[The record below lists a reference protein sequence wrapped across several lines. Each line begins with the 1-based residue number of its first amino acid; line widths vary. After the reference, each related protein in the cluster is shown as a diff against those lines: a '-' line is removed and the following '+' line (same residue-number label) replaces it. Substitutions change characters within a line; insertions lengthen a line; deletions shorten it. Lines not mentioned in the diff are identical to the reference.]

1 MIVKGGSTDVTAYF
15 QMRLTAG
22 GDGTGLTIADF
33 DLTYTRSGDT
43 PAAKADAVALAAA
56 NTAHTDNRGIEVD
69 PTDAPGLY
77 RFDFPDAAF
86 AASVREVI
94 LTIKHADCFTE
105 SLRVEIQPL
114 VDIADVVWDEARSGH
129 TTQGTYG
136 ESFSTVVSGT
146 VNDANTSPTTTVFA
160 ASDIT
165 EATADHFIGRTIIF
179 TTGDLQY
186 QATDITDYALVSGEG
201 RFTVTALTSAPA
213 DGDQFVII

>member
-1 MIVKGGSTDVTAYF
+1 MIVKGGSTDVVAYF

-22 GDGTGLTIADF
+22 GDGTGLTISDF

-94 LTIKHADCFTE
+94 LTVKHASCFTE
-105 SLRVEIQPL
+105 SLRVEIDPFGAPAGASLAADIAAVKTETAAILDDTDLIDDATSGLAKIATDVAAVL
-114 VDIADVVWDEARSGH
+114 VDTGTTLDDVVDAIKVQ
-129 TTQGTYG
+129 TDKLT
-136 ESFSTVVSGT
+136 FTVANQIDANIQYVNDVAVTGDGQSGT
-146 VNDANTSPTTTVFA
+146 
-160 ASDIT
+160 
-165 EATADHFIGRTIIF
+165 EWG
-179 TTGDLQY
+179 
-186 QATDITDYALVSGEG
+186 
-201 RFTVTALTSAPA
+201 PA
-213 DGDQFVII
+213 